1 MSIRQGVGE
10 SRGREVGRG
19 REDAMPLHVAQKSEL
34 PVALKILVVLLYTR
48 NRRVHLP
55 VNWKNYI
62 ASDPEVLRGKPR
74 VKGTRI
80 PVSLVLGYLAAG
92 QSADQII
99 AEFPDLTRDRI
110 AACLDYARD
119 LSSVTAA

>member
-1 MSIRQGVGE
+1 
-10 SRGREVGRG
+10 
-19 REDAMPLHVAQKSEL
+19 MPVK
-34 PVALKILVVLLYTR
+34 
-48 NRRVHLP
+48 
-55 VNWKNYI
+55 WKNYI
-62 ASDPEVLRGKPR
+62 ASDPEILRGKPR

-99 AEFPDLTRDRI
+99 AEFPDLTRDQI